1 MEAVELQRL
10 LRRAEPL
17 RAVEVGYE
25 SDLRRVLAPHI
36 AIVKGTVS
44 IYGEIRGFETEVN
57 LAEFASEFDVY
68 RLAKALMQ
76 SFEDAAKQIAGS
88 EA

>member
-1 MEAVELQRL
+1 MEAIELQGL

-17 RAVEVGYE
+17 RAVEVCYE
-25 SDLRRVLAPHI
+25 SDFRRLLAPHI
-36 AIVKGTVS
+36 AMVKGTVS
-44 IYGEIRGFETEVN
+44 IYGEVRGFETEVN
-57 LAEFASEFDVY
+57 LADFKSEFDVY

-88 EA
+88 EV

>member
-17 RAVEVGYE
+17 REVEVCYE
-25 SDLRRVLAPHI
+25 SDLRRALAPHI
-36 AIVKGTVS
+36 AMVKGTVS
-44 IYGEIRGFETEVN
+44 IYGEVRGFEAELN
-57 LAEFASEFDVY
+57 LAEFNSEFDVY

-76 SFEDAAKQIAGS
+76 SFEDAAVQIARQ
-88 EA
+88 